1 VARAVYG
8 GRAACIMSTTVQTVT
23 DRSSADSVILRPSRG
38 LASFGLREL
47 WRYRELLFFI
57 TWRDV
62 KVRYKQTALGA
73 AWAVIQPAL
82 LMLVFALF
90 VGRFVP
96 KPHGIPYPIF
106 VFTALVP
113 WTLFAQSLNGASG
126 SLVLSADLVSKVYF
140 PRLILPLAATGSFIL
155 DLVLGIVV
163 LIIVMAFAGIAPGVG
178 IVALPLLALFALL
191 TAFAV
196 GIWLSALNVRYRDVI
211 YAVPFL
217 LQIWL
222 FASPVAYPSTIVHGF
237 WQVIYGLNPMA
248 GVIEGFR
255 WALLGLPPPPLGLMA
270 ASLGAMLVILVSGMV
285 YFRTT
290 ERTFADVI

>member
-1 VARAVYG
+1 
-8 GRAACIMSTTVQTVT
+8 MSTTVRAVA
-23 DRSSADSVILRPSRG
+23 DRSSADSAILRPSRG

-140 PRLILPLAATGSFIL
+140 PRLILPLAATGSFVL

-163 LIIVMAFAGIAPGVG
+163 LIIVMAFAGITPGVG
-178 IVALPLLALFALL
+178 IVTLPLLALFALL

-211 YAVPFL
+211 YAVPFI

-270 ASLGAMLVILVSGMV
+270 ASLAAMLVILVSGMV

>member
-1 VARAVYG
+1 MARAVYG

>member
-1 VARAVYG
+1 
-8 GRAACIMSTTVQTVT
+8 
-23 DRSSADSVILRPSRG
+23 
-38 LASFGLREL
+38 
-47 WRYRELLFFI
+47 
-57 TWRDV
+57 
-62 KVRYKQTALGA
+62 
-73 AWAVIQPAL
+73 
-82 LMLVFALF
+82 VFALF